1 MVEKITWEHLVEG
14 LVHNTRAG
22 QGAEAVSAWG
32 RACGGV
38 RDSRAGKGRQ
48 GPQWP
53 RELRRRR
60 GAAHTEGEAS
70 GGGRRVGVCA
80 EAGKSPEWEA
90 GRRKDGNSSKT
101 RKKGP

>member
-1 MVEKITWEHLVEG
+1 MWGRSGLTGGEG
-14 LVHNTRAG
+14 KTRA
-22 QGAEAVSAWG
+22 AVAP
-32 RACGGV
+32 RAQ
-38 RDSRAGKGRQ
+38 AQKGRRTH
-48 GPQWP
+48 G
-53 RELRRRR
+53 R
-60 GAAHTEGEAS
+60 EAS